1 MANGVGYTDVWTKC
15 PGWMHWACA
24 LQLCMWLVLLM
35 PFDGT
40 FTPPQDLAYHAGD
53 DGNYG
58 VSSDVTDLA
67 LVVFR
72 ICENTSC
79 SRRQR

>member
-1 MANGVGYTDVWTKC
+1 
-15 PGWMHWACA
+15 MHWACA

-40 FTPPQDLAYHAGD
+40 FTPPQDLANHAGD

-67 LVVFR
+67 LHGVPHHHA
-72 ICENTSC
+72 
-79 SRRQR
+79 RRPSGAGHAGTKTPMPL

>member
-1 MANGVGYTDVWTKC
+1 MANGVAYTDVWTKC
-15 PGWMHWACA
+15 PGWLHWACS
-24 LQLCMWLVLLM
+24 LQLCMWLVLLL

-72 ICENTSC
+72 IIMRPGQVVQGC
-79 SRRQR
+79 